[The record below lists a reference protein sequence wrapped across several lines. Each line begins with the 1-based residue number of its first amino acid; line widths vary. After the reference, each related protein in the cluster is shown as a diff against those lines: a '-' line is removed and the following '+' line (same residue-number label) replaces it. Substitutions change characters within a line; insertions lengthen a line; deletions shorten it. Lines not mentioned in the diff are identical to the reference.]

1 MPKKPK
7 KAKGDNKTDPA
18 SDHKDNNTA
27 QRLDDPS
34 SSHASQHGEKGHDTQ
49 RYASITGTQT
59 PPLQE
64 AEVKI

>member
-7 KAKGDNKTDPA
+7 KAKADKAMPA
-18 SDHKDNNTA
+18 AEHGNNNTA

-34 SSHASQHGEKGHDTQ
+34 SSHASQNGEKVHETQ